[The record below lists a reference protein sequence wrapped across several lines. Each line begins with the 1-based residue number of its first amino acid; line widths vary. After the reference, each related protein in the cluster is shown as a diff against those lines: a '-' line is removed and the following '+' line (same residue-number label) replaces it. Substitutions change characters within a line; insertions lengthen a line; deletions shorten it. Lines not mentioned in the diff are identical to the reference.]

1 MSRLGRD
8 SRLVYVIKPSVKH
21 RSADPSKRGQFTGRT
36 KVVPRY
42 LRPLHPSDAKGVF
55 CAPAAHVLSY
65 EIKSSQEGEKMSK
78 ELAKTYDPKGIEERL
93 YKKWEIMAI
102 STQKWTAA
110 KSRLRL

>member
-21 RSADPSKRGQFTGRT
+21 RSADRVKRPVYWRT

-42 LRPLHPSDAKGVF
+42 IRPLHPSDAKGVF

-65 EIKSSQEGEKMSK
+65 EIKSYQERRKNEQRTCKN
-78 ELAKTYDPKGIEERL
+78 L
-93 YKKWEIMAI
+93 
-102 STQKWTAA
+102 
-110 KSRLRL
+110 